1 MKKFNFVILSI
12 ISLLLISGLSFTQV
26 SDSVSIPVY
35 ISIPSYA
42 SIEAEAERLDYVLD
56 LSDPQNTQ
64 KNVRVKVIANT
75 SNQVD
80 VEFISSVE
88 NPILSEFLVGSFI
101 YNLNSNVSNS
111 GIVEKVV
118 SVGFNFQNKLQNDS
132 EVENELLKLGEFNEK
147 IGTVVFTV
155 STI

>member
-26 SDSVSIPVY
+26 SDSVSIPVF

-42 SIEAEAERLDYVLD
+42 SIEVEAERLDYVLD

-64 KNVRVKVIANT
+64 KNVRVKVIANS
-75 SNQVD
+75 SNQVEVD
-80 VEFISSVE
+80 FISSVE

>member
-26 SDSVSIPVY
+26 SDSVSIPVF

-42 SIEAEAERLDYVLD
+42 SIEVEAERLDYVLD

-64 KNVRVKVIANT
+64 KKVRVKVIANS